1 MLRRINNARQVFYD
15 PSTIGVEYWE
25 VIDRAAA
32 LPKPI
37 TLSGSRLVVH
47 IQTSP
52 EAVEDFLSVIKT
64 LKQEKIQAGF
74 VPSKEQDVD
83 SDGMRNVYV
92 RNTRPSTPT
101 PRTWSIYFFLP
112 QRSRVL
118 AVLK

>member
-1 MLRRINNARQVFYD
+1 MHGKPIVSLHDLKMLRRINNARQVFYD

-101 PRTWSIYFFLP
+101 PRT
-112 QRSRVL
+112 
-118 AVLK
+118 